1 MKAFGLT
8 NRKIYKHLGGGLY
21 CGKKNN
27 FTKTTENGKKSTNSH
42 KTTENVKLVSQELI
56 HFGVIARLFRQI
68 GGHSSRFVYKND

>member
-27 FTKTTENGKKSTNSH
+27 FPKTTEKGKKSPNLP
-42 KTTENVKLVSQELI
+42 KTPENVKKV
-56 HFGVIARLFRQI
+56 RR
-68 GGHSSRFVYKND
+68 

>member
-27 FTKTTENGKKSTNSH
+27 FPKTTENGKKSTA
-42 KTTENVKLVSQELI
+42 ENGEKVKLVSLELI
-56 HFGVIARLFRQI
+56 HFAVIARLFR
-68 GGHSSRFVYKND
+68 

>member
-27 FTKTTENGKKSTNSH
+27 FPKTTENGKKSTNLQ
-42 KTTENVKLVSQELI
+42 KTTENGKKVKLVS
-56 HFGVIARLFRQI
+56 
-68 GGHSSRFVYKND
+68 

>member
-27 FTKTTENGKKSTNSH
+27 FPKTTEKGKKSTKASDMCFVH
-42 KTTENVKLVSQELI
+42 PIFRFWFLVTFGYENTKILHNLCL
-56 HFGVIARLFRQI
+56 HLARQD
-68 GGHSSRFVYKND
+68 G